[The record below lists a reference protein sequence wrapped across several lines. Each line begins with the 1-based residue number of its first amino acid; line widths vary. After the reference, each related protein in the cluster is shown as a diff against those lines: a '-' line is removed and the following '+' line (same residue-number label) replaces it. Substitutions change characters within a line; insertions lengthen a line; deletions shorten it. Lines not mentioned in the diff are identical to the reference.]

1 MTDYES
7 AMALAVA
14 MLLESQASTLRLVA
28 VLAMKDAGGLAEPEH
43 VKALQEY
50 CDQMGEVAAAIREA
64 CDD

>member
-1 MTDYES
+1 MTYYEG

-28 VLAMKDAGGLAEPEH
+28 ALAMNEAEGLAEPEH

-50 CDQMGEVAAAIREA
+50 CDQMIEVAAVIREA